1 MATILIVDDVAA
13 NRAKLS
19 RVLQG
24 KGHRLLDAPD
34 SLGQKLRE
42 VLDAEAVAG

>member
-13 NRAKLS
+13 NRTHLS

-24 KGHRLLDAPD
+24 QGHRLLD
-34 SLGQKLRE
+34 SLGRKLRE
-42 VLDAEAVAG
+42 ALDTEAVVG